1 MDAGD
6 GIVTEVKGSEVR
18 QGRYRGECG
27 QGRKS
32 VVFKGYICEIDR
44 VYWSSKVDQAVQ

>member
-6 GIVTEVKGSEVR
+6 GIVTEVKGPEVR
-18 QGRYRGECG
+18 EGRYRGECG

-32 VVFKGYICEIDR
+32 VVFEGYVGECDR
-44 VYWSSKVDQAVQ
+44 VYRGRKVN